1 MADMSFPM
9 RIVVASDGSG
19 PSDAAIKLAGDLA
32 AKTGSELH
40 VLHVSLVSRYVYPDI
55 LSEAQLERI
64 KADGQ
69 QRLAAEEAR
78 ARESGVEITKSYLR
92 LGRAADETMR
102 LAQELDAGLIVIGN
116 RSGEA
121 MRRILLGNDAESIV
135 RHAHCPVLVA
145 RERERQP

>member
-1 MADMSFPM
+1 MAQNSFPM

-19 PSDAAIKLAGDLA
+19 PSDAAIRMAGELA

-40 VLHVSLVSRYVYPDI
+40 VLHVSLVSRYLYPEI
-55 LSEAQLERI
+55 LSEAQLGRI
-64 KADGQ
+64 KAEAQ
-69 QRLAAEEAR
+69 KRLDDEEAR
-78 ARESGVEITKSYLR
+78 ARESGVEITKSHLR

-102 LAQELDAGLIVIGN
+102 LAQDLGAGLIVIGN

-135 RHAHCPVLVA
+135 RHAHCAVLVA
-145 RERERQP
+145 REPDNP